1 MTYLS
6 IHRLLLL
13 SPGDDTQ
20 QPSSQNSDMTY
31 YTASTTSGTP
41 SHRTTTAPNTLTPS
55 SFISYLKQPG
65 VMLTSINASD
75 LATGAHPSGDFH
87 NMPDLLTQN
96 MSTGNVTV
104 KTTKDLRLFKCDTC
118 GRAFRQ
124 KSTLLQ
130 HERIHTD
137 TRPYPCNECGKRF
150 RQQSH
155 LIQHIRIHAN
165 EKPYNCMYCAR
176 SFRQRAILDQHVRA
190 HLHSGATLTGN
201 GALYLYFSI
210 AMSTLVRFSI
220 HYVANVKLKI

>member
-1 MTYLS
+1 
-6 IHRLLLL
+6 
-13 SPGDDTQ
+13 
-20 QPSSQNSDMTY
+20 MTY
-31 YTASTTSGTP
+31 YSTPGGTQGSRTP
-41 SHRTTTAPNTLTPS
+41 SQNMLTPT
-55 SFISYLKQPG
+55 SFMTYLKQPG
-65 VMLTSINASD
+65 VMLTSINASE
-75 LATGAHPSGDFH
+75 LATPSGEFQ

-96 MSTGNVTV
+96 MSTGGTGV

-176 SFRQRAILDQHVRA
+176 AFRQRAILDQHVRG
-190 HLHSGATLTGN
+190 HLHRQATGAGTGTCACTLLRLLT
-201 GALYLYFSI
+201 
-210 AMSTLVRFSI
+210 
-220 HYVANVKLKI
+220 